1 MDQVRCFFCPNVV
14 TNPPIF
20 SLRLSFF
27 PESQRLMVA
36 SPSAIHKSVLV
47 TLMRRLDHILAT
59 ISGATAQLAEPQLG
73 YSQFWH
79 AVSFTEHTDPVLELR
94 FGPARWL
101 NRFQLHQLQQDFK
114 NSIHC
119 Q

>member
-1 MDQVRCFFCPNVV
+1 MLSKYKGVHLRNNLADVPVSPLENK
-14 TNPPIF
+14 NPF
-20 SLRLSFF
+20 
-27 PESQRLMVA
+27 
-36 SPSAIHKSVLV
+36 VLLKEGTIV
-47 TLMRRLDHILAT
+47 DLAYT
-59 ISGATAQLAEPQLG
+59 SGATARLAEPQLG

-79 AVSFTEHTDPVLELR
+79 AVSFTEHTDPVLEPR

-101 NRFQLHQLQQDFK
+101 NRFQPHQLQQDFK